1 MGVCVLD
8 IVKSFN
14 YLSCF
19 GIGKGTW
26 AIDQVG
32 ANHNNAWSWSHHDPA
47 YSSAPKVVQIN

>member
-1 MGVCVLD
+1 VLD